1 MIPEEPSP
9 TKKGPLYGN
18 EKEFCDKYR
27 LYVIIAVLAL
37 AFWKYLLPI
46 LMPFV
51 IGFLIASIVQLPL
64 NALHPKGRRR
74 PKIAAIVLCIAFY
87 GLLIWGMVFF
97 SVKVFGEIST
107 FAATIPDLVY
117 TKLYPAIWQ
126 IGDWLQNILEP
137 IDMTLAQLVNEV
149 GKTVAST
156 MAKYAT
162 QASGWAVK
170 ALATGVV
177 SIPGALVTI
186 IVTIVSSFYIAA
198 DYKTVIAFLKRLIP
212 GSHRDK
218 VVQVVGYAE
227 HAVVVYI
234 KSYLVLFC
242 LTAAEL
248 WLGFTLL
255 DVPYKLGLAVGIALF
270 DLMPI
275 LGVGGILMPWG
286 TIGLLLGNFKIG
298 IGIWALYLI
307 ITAVRNAVE
316 PKLVGKQ
323 IGLHPLATLVAMV
336 VGLKLAGLPGML
348 LLPISLVAIIR
359 MRNGAKHEAAHAEST
374 TEPIAESTEVPE
386 S

>member
-1 MIPEEPSP
+1 MEM
-9 TKKGPLYGN
+9 KKN
-18 EKEFCDKYR
+18 F
-27 LYVIIAVLAL
+27 VINTAFYLILAALAL
-37 AFWKYLLPI
+37 VFWKYLLPI

-51 IGFLIASIVQLPL
+51 VGFLIASIVQLPL
-64 NALHPKGRRR
+64 NALHLNGRRR

-126 IGDWLQNILEP
+126 IGDWLQKILEP
-137 IDMTLAQLVNEV
+137 IDMTLAQLVNEA

-156 MAKYAT
+156 LDKYAT
-162 QASGWAVK
+162 EVSGWLVK
-170 ALATGVV
+170 TLATGVV
-177 SIPGALVTI
+177 SIPGALITI

-198 DYKTVIAFLKRLIP
+198 DYRTVVDFLKRLIP

-218 VVQVVGYAE
+218 VVEVVGYAE

-234 KSYLVLFC
+234 RSYLLLLVLN
-242 LTAAEL
+242 AVEL
-248 WLGFTLL
+248 YLGFWILG
-255 DVPYKLGLAVGIALF
+255 VPYKLGLSVGIAIF
-270 DLMPI
+270 DMMPI

-298 IGIWALYLI
+298 IGIWVLYLV

-323 IGLHPLATLVAMV
+323 IGLHPLATLVALV

-348 LLPISLVAIIR
+348 LLPISLVAVIR
-359 MRNGAKHEAAHAEST
+359 MRGNTKADAAPSES
-374 TEPIAESTEVPE
+374 
-386 S
+386 

>member
-1 MIPEEPSP
+1 MRKWYQLKCPRHRKDPPMEM
-9 TKKGPLYGN
+9 KKN
-18 EKEFCDKYR
+18 F
-27 LYVIIAVLAL
+27 VINTAFYCILAALAL
-37 AFWKYLLPI
+37 VFWKYLLPI

-51 IGFLIASIVQLPL
+51 IGFVIASIVQLPL
-64 NALHPKGRRR
+64 NALPLNGKRRT
-74 PKIAAIVLCIAFY
+74 KAAAIVLCIIFY
-87 GLLIWGMVFF
+87 ALILWGMVFF
-97 SVKVFGEIST
+97 SVKVIAEISN
-107 FAATIPDLVY
+107 FAASVPDLVY
-117 TKLYPAIWQ
+117 DYLYPLIWE

-156 MAKYAT
+156 LAKYAT

-286 TIGLLLGNFKIG
+286 TIALLMGNFKIG
-298 IGIWALYLI
+298 LGIWGLYLG

-316 PKLVGKQ
+316 PKLVGHQ

-336 VGLKLAGLPGML
+336 VGLKLAGLAGMM
-348 LLPISLVAIIR
+348 LLPISLVAINR
-359 MRNGAKHEAAHAEST
+359 MRQTPAK
-374 TEPIAESTEVPE
+374 TEPEKQEVDHAD
-386 S
+386 SDC

>member
-1 MIPEEPSP
+1 MEM
-9 TKKGPLYGN
+9 KKN
-18 EKEFCDKYR
+18 F
-27 LYVIIAVLAL
+27 VINAAFYCILAALAL
-37 AFWKYLLPI
+37 VFWKYLLPI

-51 IGFLIASIVQLPL
+51 IGFVIASIVQLPL
-64 NALHPKGRRR
+64 NALPLNGRRR
-74 PKIAAIVLCIAFY
+74 TKTAAIVLCIAFY
-87 GLLIWGMVFF
+87 ALVVWGMVFF
-97 SVKVFGEIST
+97 SVKVIGEISN
-107 FAATIPDLVY
+107 FAATVPDLVY
-117 TKLYPAIWQ
+117 DYLYPLIWD
-126 IGDWLQNILEP
+126 IGDWVQKILEP

-156 MAKYAT
+156 LAKYAT
-162 QASGWAVK
+162 EASGWAVK
-170 ALATGVV
+170 VLATGVV

-198 DYKTVIAFLKRLIP
+198 DYKTVLAFLKRLIP

-218 VVQVVGYAE
+218 VVDVVGYAE

-234 KSYLVLFC
+234 KSYLVLFL

-255 DVPYKLGLAVGIALF
+255 GVPYKLGLAVGIALF

-286 TIGLLLGNFKIG
+286 TIALLMGNLKIG
-298 IGIWALYLI
+298 LGIWGLYLG

-336 VGLKLAGLPGML
+336 VGLKLAGLPGMMI
-348 LLPISLVAIIR
+348 LPITLVAINR
-359 MRNGAKHEAAHAEST
+359 MRQTPPKSEPEKLEVDHAN
-374 TEPIAESTEVPE
+374 PDC
-386 S
+386 

>member
-1 MIPEEPSP
+1 MEM
-9 TKKGPLYGN
+9 KKN
-18 EKEFCDKYR
+18 F
-27 LYVIIAVLAL
+27 VINTAFYLILAALAL
-37 AFWKYLLPI
+37 AFWKYLLPA

-64 NALHPKGRRR
+64 NALHLPGRRR

-87 GLLIWGMVFF
+87 GLLVWGMVFF

-117 TKLYPAIWQ
+117 KKLYPLIWD
-126 IGDWLQNILEP
+126 IGDWIQNILEP

-156 MAKYAT
+156 LAKYAT

-170 ALATGVV
+170 TLATGVV

-186 IVTIVSSFYIAA
+186 IVTIVASFYIAC
-198 DYKTVIAFLKRLIP
+198 DYQTVLDFLKRLIP
-212 GSHRDK
+212 ASHRDK
-218 VVQVVGYAE
+218 VVEVVGYAE
-227 HAVVVYI
+227 HTVVVYI
-234 KSYLVLFC
+234 KSYLFFFA

-248 WLGFTLL
+248 WLGFWLL
-255 DVPYKLGLAVGIALF
+255 KIPYKIALSLSIAFF

-286 TIGLLLGNFKIG
+286 TIALLMGNFKIG
-298 IGIWALYLI
+298 LGIWGLYLG
-307 ITAVRNAVE
+307 ITAVRNAIE

-336 VGLKLAGLPGML
+336 VGLKLAGLAGML
-348 LLPISLVAIIR
+348 LVPITLVAIVR
-359 MRNGAKHEAAHAEST
+359 MRRGTPKQEDSNAES
-374 TEPIAESTEVPE
+374 
-386 S
+386 

>member
-1 MIPEEPSP
+1 MRKWYQLKCPRQRKDPPMEM
-9 TKKGPLYGN
+9 KKN
-18 EKEFCDKYR
+18 F
-27 LYVIIAVLAL
+27 VINTAFYCILAALAL
-37 AFWKYLLPI
+37 VFWKYLLPI

-51 IGFLIASIVQLPL
+51 IGFVIASIVQLPL
-64 NALHPKGRRR
+64 NALPLNGKRRT
-74 PKIAAIVLCIAFY
+74 KAAAIVLCIIFY
-87 GLLIWGMVFF
+87 ALVVWGMVFF
-97 SVKVFGEIST
+97 SVKVIAEISN
-107 FAATIPDLVY
+107 FAASVPGLVY
-117 TKLYPAIWQ
+117 DYLYPLIWDL
-126 IGDWLQNILEP
+126 GDWVQKILEP

-156 MAKYAT
+156 LAKYAT

-170 ALATGVV
+170 VLATGVV

-198 DYKTVIAFLKRLIP
+198 DYKMVLAFLKRLIP

-218 VVQVVGYAE
+218 VVQVVGYVE

-255 DVPYKLGLAVGIALF
+255 DVPYRLGLAVGIALF

-286 TIGLLLGNFKIG
+286 TIALLMGNFKIG
-298 IGIWALYLI
+298 LGIWGLYLG

-316 PKLVGKQ
+316 PKLVGHQ

-336 VGLKLAGLPGML
+336 VGLKLAGLAGMM
-348 LLPISLVAIIR
+348 LLPISLVAINR
-359 MRNGAKHEAAHAEST
+359 MRRTPAK
-374 TEPIAESTEVPE
+374 TEPEKQEVDHAD
-386 S
+386 SDC

>member
-1 MIPEEPSP
+1 MEM
-9 TKKGPLYGN
+9 KKN
-18 EKEFCDKYR
+18 F
-27 LYVIIAVLAL
+27 VINTAFYLILAALAL

-51 IGFLIASIVQLPL
+51 IGFIIASIVQLPL
-64 NALHPKGRRR
+64 NALHLKGRRR
-74 PKIAAIVLCIAFY
+74 PKIAAIVLCILFY
-87 GLLIWGMVFF
+87 GLLVWGMVFF
-97 SVKVFGEIST
+97 SVKVIGEIST

-117 TKLYPAIWQ
+117 TKLYPLIWT
-126 IGDWLQNILEP
+126 IGDWVQEILEP

-156 MAKYAT
+156 LAKYAT
-162 QASGWAVK
+162 EVSGWLVK
-170 ALATGVV
+170 TLATGVI
-177 SIPGALVTI
+177 SIPGALITI

-198 DYKTVIAFLKRLIP
+198 DYRTVVDFLKRLIP
-212 GSHRDK
+212 GSHRNK
-218 VVQVVGYAE
+218 VVEVVGYAE

-234 KSYLVLFC
+234 KSYLVLFA

-248 WLGFTLL
+248 WLGFWILG
-255 DVPYKLGLAVGIALF
+255 VPYKLGLSVGIAFF

-359 MRNGAKHEAAHAEST
+359 MRSSARHEAAHADST

-386 S
+386 P

>member
-1 MIPEEPSP
+1 MEM
-9 TKKGPLYGN
+9 KKN
-18 EKEFCDKYR
+18 FVINTAF
-27 LYVIIAVLAL
+27 YVILLAL
-37 AFWKYLLPI
+37 ALVFWKYLLPV

-51 IGFLIASIVQLPL
+51 VGFLIASIVQLPL
-64 NALHPKGRRR
+64 NAMHLPGRRR
-74 PKIAAIVLCIAFY
+74 PKIAAIVLCIVFY

-117 TKLYPAIWQ
+117 KKLYPLIWQ
-126 IGDWLQNILEP
+126 IGDWVQEILEP
-137 IDMTLAQLVNEV
+137 IDLTLAQLVNEV
-149 GKTVAST
+149 GKTVASSL
-156 MAKYAT
+156 AKYAT
-162 QASGWAVK
+162 QFSGWLVK
-170 ALATGVV
+170 TLATGVV
-177 SIPGALVTI
+177 SIPGALITI

-198 DYKTVIAFLKRLIP
+198 DYQTVLSFLQRLIP

-218 VVQVVGYAE
+218 VLQVVSYAE

-234 KSYLVLFC
+234 RSYLVLFV
-242 LTAAEL
+242 LTSAEL
-248 WLGFTLL
+248 YLGFWILG
-255 DVPYKLGLAVGIALF
+255 VPYKLGLSVGIALF

-286 TIGLLLGNFKIG
+286 TISLLLGNFKIG

-316 PKLVGKQ
+316 PRLVGKQ

-348 LLPISLVAIIR
+348 LLPISLVAFMR
-359 MRNGAKHEAAHAEST
+359 MRSGAKEEAARADG
-374 TEPIAESTEVPE
+374 
-386 S
+386 

>member
-1 MIPEEPSP
+1 MEM
-9 TKKGPLYGN
+9 KKN
-18 EKEFCDKYR
+18 F
-27 LYVIIAVLAL
+27 VINTAFYCILAALAL
-37 AFWKYLLPI
+37 VFWKYLLPI

-51 IGFLIASIVQLPL
+51 IGFVIASIVQLPL
-64 NALHPKGRRR
+64 NALPLKGKRRT
-74 PKIAAIVLCIAFY
+74 KAAAIVICIVFY
-87 GLLIWGMVFF
+87 ALVVWGMVFF
-97 SVKVFGEIST
+97 SVKVIAEISN
-107 FAATIPDLVY
+107 FAASVPDLVY
-117 TKLYPAIWQ
+117 DYLYPLIWD
-126 IGDWLQNILEP
+126 IGDRVQKILEP

-149 GKTVAST
+149 GKTAAST
-156 MAKYAT
+156 LAKYAT

-286 TIGLLLGNFKIG
+286 TIALLMGNFKIG
-298 IGIWALYLI
+298 LGIWGLYLG

-316 PKLVGKQ
+316 PKLVGHQ

-336 VGLKLAGLPGML
+336 VGLKLAGLAGMM
-348 LLPISLVAIIR
+348 LLPITLVAINR
-359 MRNGAKHEAAHAEST
+359 MRQTPAK
-374 TEPIAESTEVPE
+374 TEPEKQEVDHADPDC
-386 S
+386 

>member
-1 MIPEEPSP
+1 MEM
-9 TKKGPLYGN
+9 KKN
-18 EKEFCDKYR
+18 F
-27 LYVIIAVLAL
+27 VINTAFYLILAALAL
-37 AFWKYLLPI
+37 AFWKYLLPV

-51 IGFLIASIVQLPL
+51 IGFVIASIVQLPL
-64 NALHPKGRRR
+64 NALHLKGRRR
-74 PKIAAIVLCIAFY
+74 PRIAAIALCIAFY

-117 TKLYPAIWQ
+117 TKLYPLIWD
-126 IGDWLQNILEP
+126 IGDWVQEILEP

-156 MAKYAT
+156 LAKYAT
-162 QASGWAVK
+162 QFSGWLVK

-177 SIPGALVTI
+177 SIPGALITI

-198 DYKTVIAFLKRLIP
+198 DYRTVVDFLKRLIP
-212 GSHRDK
+212 SSHRDK
-218 VVQVVGYAE
+218 VLQVVDYAE

-234 KSYLVLFC
+234 KSYLLLLVLN
-242 LTAAEL
+242 AVEL
-248 WLGFTLL
+248 YVGFWILG
-255 DVPYKLGLAVGIALF
+255 VPYKLGLSVGIAIF

-286 TIGLLLGNFKIG
+286 TIALLLGNFKIG
-298 IGIWALYLI
+298 LGIWVLYLI

-316 PKLVGKQ
+316 PKLVGQQ

-336 VGLKLAGLPGML
+336 VGLKLAGLAGML
-348 LLPISLVAIIR
+348 LLPISLVAFMR
-359 MRNGAKHEAAHAEST
+359 MRGGAQQEAVHAES
-374 TEPIAESTEVPE
+374 
-386 S
+386 

>member
-1 MIPEEPSP
+1 MEM
-9 TKKGPLYGN
+9 KKN
-18 EKEFCDKYR
+18 F
-27 LYVIIAVLAL
+27 VINTAFYLILAALAL
-37 AFWKYLLPI
+37 VFWKHLLPI

-64 NALHPKGRRR
+64 NALHLKGRRR
-74 PKIAAIVLCIAFY
+74 PRIAAIVLCIAFY

-117 TKLYPAIWQ
+117 TKLYPLIWD
-126 IGDWLQNILEP
+126 IGDWVQEILEP

-156 MAKYAT
+156 IAKYAT
-162 QASGWAVK
+162 QFSGWLVK
-170 ALATGVV
+170 TLATGVV
-177 SIPGALVTI
+177 SIPGALITI

-198 DYKTVIAFLKRLIP
+198 DYRTVVEFLKRLIP

-218 VVQVVGYAE
+218 VVQIVGYAE

-234 KSYLVLFC
+234 KSYLLLLVLNVV
-242 LTAAEL
+242 EL
-248 WLGFTLL
+248 YLGFWILGI
-255 DVPYKLGLAVGIALF
+255 PYKLGLSVGIAIF

-286 TIGLLLGNFKIG
+286 TIALLLGNFKIG
-298 IGIWALYLI
+298 IGIWVLYLT

-316 PKLVGKQ
+316 PKLVGTQ

-336 VGLKLAGLPGML
+336 VGLKLAGLAGML
-348 LLPISLVAIIR
+348 LLPISLVAIMR
-359 MRNGAKHEAAHAEST
+359 MRGKAKEDTAHAES
-374 TEPIAESTEVPE
+374 
-386 S
+386 

>member
-1 MIPEEPSP
+1 MEM
-9 TKKGPLYGN
+9 KKN
-18 EKEFCDKYR
+18 FVINTVF
-27 LYVIIAVLAL
+27 YVILAALAL
-37 AFWKYLLPI
+37 VFWKYLLPV

-51 IGFLIASIVQLPL
+51 VAFVIASIVQLPL
-64 NALHPKGRRR
+64 NAMHLPGRRR

-87 GLLIWGMVFF
+87 GLLIWGMIFF

-117 TKLYPAIWQ
+117 KKLYPLIWD
-126 IGDWLQNILEP
+126 IGDWVQLILEP

-149 GKTVAST
+149 GKTVASSL
-156 MAKYAT
+156 AKYAT
-162 QASGWAVK
+162 QFSGWLVK
-170 ALATGVV
+170 TLATGVV
-177 SIPGALVTI
+177 SIPGALITI
-186 IVTIVSSFYIAA
+186 IVTIVASFYIAA
-198 DYKTVIAFLKRLIP
+198 DYRVVVDFLKRLIP

-218 VVQVVGYAE
+218 VVEVVGYAE

-234 KSYLVLFC
+234 KSYLLLLVLN
-242 LTAAEL
+242 AVEL
-248 WLGFTLL
+248 YLGFWILG
-255 DVPYKLGLAVGIALF
+255 VPYKLGLSVAISVF

-286 TIGLLLGNFKIG
+286 TIALLLGNYKIG
-298 IGIWALYLI
+298 IGIWVLYLV

-336 VGLKLAGLPGML
+336 VGLKVAGLPGML

-359 MRNGAKHEAAHAEST
+359 MRGNARAEAAPSES
-374 TEPIAESTEVPE
+374 
-386 S
+386 